1 MGRTCTERKVG
12 STFRKGGT
20 VLEVVRSDRPVC
32 DGCYYE
38 KNGGSKRDCIYTDN
52 LGECR
57 QLLRSDN
64 NNVIFKP
71 IKKEER

>member
-1 MGRTCTERKVG
+1 M
-12 STFRKGGT
+12 
-20 VLEVVRSDRPVC
+20 EVVRSDRPVC